1 MCGPTTPGLR
11 RYSVC
16 SRRLCRCSAI
26 VLCPLVTETVVN
38 CDKCS
43 VRCNGYCSG
52 MTAVVFSVLRMLRS
66 VGALTPSFLC
76 QLLYHYSV
84 ISPCLEAQELSHAS
98 AHLETNLSRA
108 AEVFSSFSSA
118 LPFHRS
124 CTSTFG
130 DGDFS
135 QLCRVQFALQWLLFW
150 HDCLGSQRLPKC
162 AVRWEFHFC

>member
-11 RYSVC
+11 
-16 SRRLCRCSAI
+16 SAI
-26 VLCPLVTETVVN
+26 VLCMLVTETVVN

-43 VRCNGYCSG
+43 VHCNGYCSG
-52 MTAVVFSVLRMLRS
+52 MTAVVFSVPPH
-66 VGALTPSFLC
+66 ALF
-76 QLLYHYSV
+76 V

-118 LPFHRS
+118 LPFHHS

-135 QLCRVQFALQWLLFW
+135 QLCRVQFGLQWLLFW
-150 HDCLGSQRLPKC
+150 HDCLGSQRLPRC
-162 AVRWEFHFC
+162 AVEWEFHFC